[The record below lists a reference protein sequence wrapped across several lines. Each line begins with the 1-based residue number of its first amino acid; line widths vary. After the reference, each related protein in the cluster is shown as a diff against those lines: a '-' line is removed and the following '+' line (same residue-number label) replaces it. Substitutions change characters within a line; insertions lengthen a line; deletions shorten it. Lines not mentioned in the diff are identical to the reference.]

1 MVSHRDMLFTEFPK
15 MGEITKKAKSQN
27 MKRVFTGG
35 VRIGSGMYRTDKA
48 MKKYI
53 KKNTKR
59 NIP

>member
-1 MVSHRDMLFTEFPK
+1 MLFTEFPK
-15 MGEITKKAKSQN
+15 MGEITKKAKFQN